1 MPTKALH
8 NELQSLQTFQFW
20 QVENTGSS
28 SSKNV
33 KSSSDGSSSKKAN
46 KKNKNAAASSLLI
59 NNVDEHLV
67 DMNSINKNDNVCIVH
82 QSSLPDPNST
92 TKTTTTGK
100 EQPDIDTN
108 KVNLNEV
115 IIDDDKCICP
125 PYYHDHDDDDRYHSI
140 VCDIVKIRKIIQLTL
155 DSTGECRSQSG
166 RGSDDRIQK
175 LEKRVSEME
184 STILKLTATLSQL
197 MATCEGQQQQ
207 QQQQKLVNKQA
218 PTPPKAKP
226 APADDDDDVDLF
238 GSDDDEAANELRQ
251 KRLDE
256 YAAKKAKKPAAVAK
270 SSVVLDIKPWDDE
283 TDMKEMERLARTVE
297 MDGLVWGASKLVPL
311 AFGIKKL
318 QIVCVIEDEKVSVE
332 ELGEKLTEFEDY
344 IQSVDVAA
352 FNKI

>member
-108 KVNLNEV
+108 KVNLNE
-115 IIDDDKCICP
+115 
-125 PYYHDHDDDDRYHSI
+125 
-140 VCDIVKIRKIIQLTL
+140 
-155 DSTGECRSQSG
+155 TGECRSQSG